1 VGSKAPLKGVGGS
14 MPIALGLSRGKLL
27 QKCVQVVDSF
37 DPKKTTVDAYAEDA
51 EVLQDK
57 SVGEVEQKFIH
68 QVFYGCVRYQKF
80 LKLFV
85 TSFLYKCPAI
95 AVRSEQTLYMILGY
109 LLFFR
114 IEEMGASEMRQLFNS
129 GQGSISALFA
139 LLKYTL
145 DVEELEKW
153 VKVEWCKVYD
163 VRYVEEDI
171 IQKLQSFAEDLRPL
185 LQEVEYKAT
194 GTVKASDSTVIPQRE
209 KRLTS
214 PAPFNLTRP
223 KPRLIPEPEVISR
236 EVKALPLPPSHKSL
250 AEVEEQKRKRLEEQK
265 AKVASKYTADHEFKL
280 ETMNRREGGELDE
293 LAKKVEAERMV
304 ECTFKP
310 KIVKYQPANEEAV
323 VRQNAAGILREDA
336 LLKQKQEKEYQS
348 LKRYEQELHD
358 ASGFYEWQEKKK
370 KEDEQAEDNR
380 IRDRMVEM
388 QLSREGAKDARA
400 HDERKKNIK
409 ATHAREETKHDLDKR
424 ELEAQIE
431 LEGKKVLVKDMQDDR
446 ELTRAA
452 EERAKNDR
460 CDNAEQVRRDKE
472 AEAERKKRED
482 EQEMERRK
490 DLIRQIRS
498 LEKVPVERF
507 KQFDPAEAP
516 CQGLLEEM
524 SHAELYERLKIATDR
539 RERELEE
546 KRERQIEKKMEKQTE
561 LMNKA
566 HKLAEIRER
575 SKEEAVTR
583 GTQIKQ
589 KQRDN
594 EEAQQRYR
602 EQCTEEVAKRIQQKK
617 QKKKEEELRLR
628 KELKEISTKRQFLAA
643 NAEMVEAK
651 AHGEQ
656 HAGLEREAKNRQ
668 RAMLLEQRRTNDIQT
683 KESGIRRNMK
693 VNREEEFKAV
703 RAQAEERLQRAKSA
717 DAALKADITMANS
730 SARQSSQKKLRDDYN
745 SSPKYSLAPNS
756 TRSG

>member
-1 VGSKAPLKGVGGS
+1 LKGVGGP
-14 MPIALGLSRGKLL
+14 MPIALGLSRAKLL

-57 SVGEVEQKFIH
+57 SVGEVEHKFIH

-95 AVRSEQTLYMILGY
+95 AIRSEQTLYTVLGY

-114 IEEMGASEMRQLFNS
+114 LEELGVAEVRQMFNS
-129 GQGSISALFA
+129 GYGTISALYA
-139 LLKYTL
+139 LLKYSL

-171 IQKLQSFAEDLRPL
+171 IQKLQSFAEEIKPL
-185 LQEVEYKAT
+185 LQELEYKVT
-194 GTVKASDSTVIPQRE
+194 GSVKASDSTVVPQRE

-214 PAPFNLTRP
+214 PKPFNITQP

-265 AKVASKYTADHEFKL
+265 AKVAAKYTEDGEFKL
-280 ETMNRREGGELDE
+280 LTCARREGSELDE
-293 LAKKVEAERMV
+293 LAKKVEAERMA

-310 KIVKYQPANEEAV
+310 KIVKYQPTNEEAV
-323 VRQNAAGILREDA
+323 VRQNAAAILREDA
-336 LLKQKQEKEYQS
+336 LLKQKQEKEFQS

-358 ASGFYEWQEKKK
+358 ASGFYQWQDQKK
-370 KEDEQAEDNR
+370 KEDEQAEEMR
-380 IRDRMVEM
+380 IHQRILEM
-388 QLSREGAKDARA
+388 QLAREGAIDARA
-400 HDERKKNIK
+400 HEERKKTIK
-409 ATHAREETKHDLDKR
+409 AAHHREEAKQDLEQR
-424 ELEAQIE
+424 EIEAQVE
-431 LEGKKVLVKDMQDDR
+431 LEGKKVLVKETQ
-446 ELTRAA
+446 
-452 EERAKNDR
+452 EEREKARISEEKER
-460 CDNAEQVRRDKE
+460 KARAENAEQVRREKE

-482 EQEMERRK
+482 EQEMARRK
-490 DLIRQIRS
+490 DLIQQIRA

-524 SHAELYERLKIATDR
+524 SHAELWERLKIAQE
-539 RERELEE
+539 REARELEE

-561 LMNKA
+561 LKNKA
-566 HKLAEIRER
+566 EKLAEIRER
-575 SKEEAVTR
+575 SKGEAATR
-583 GTQIKQ
+583 SAQIKQ

-602 EQCTEEVAKRIQQKK
+602 EQCVEEVAKRIQQKK

-656 HAGLEREAKNRQ
+656 HSGLEREARNRQ
-668 RAMLLEQRRTNDIQT
+668 RAMLLEQRRFGEIQT
-683 KESGIRRNMK
+683 KETAIRRNVK

-717 DAALKADITMANS
+717 DAALKEDIQLANTR
-730 SARQSSQKKLRDDYN
+730 AKQSSQKKLRDDYN
-745 SSPKYSLAPNS
+745 TSPKYSLAATPPRS